1 MVPPILEGPN
11 IRLRP
16 PCEADIE
23 ARFLLGSDPG
33 IAEMFGVSR
42 EDVRPIT
49 RESAAAW
56 VRNLGEHPYA
66 WIIEI
71 QGTCAGEIRLDRV
84 DQHDRRASMAI
95 GIYDSALLGRGF
107 GSEAINLLLKHAF
120 GSMGLHRIGI
130 RVLSYNERAIRAY
143 EKSGFVV
150 EGREREAAL
159 VNGAWHDDVMMGL
172 LDHEFLGKAPTE

>member
-1 MVPPILEGPN
+1 MPPILEGPS
-11 IRLRP
+11 ITLRP
-16 PCEADIE
+16 PCDADIE
-23 ARFLLGSDPG
+23 ARLLLGSDPK

-49 RESAAAW
+49 RDKAAAW
-56 VRNLGEHPYA
+56 VRNLGEHPHA

-71 QGTCAGEIRLDRV
+71 QGRCAGEIRLDRV

-107 GSEAINLLLKHAF
+107 GSEAIGLLLRHAF
-120 GSMGLHRIGI
+120 GPMGLHRIGI

-172 LDHEFLGKAPTE
+172 LDHEFLGKVPIE